1 MTTYQMGSVELT
13 SGSYAECVDLLT
25 RLAKSGSGAHVH
37 FVNAYVIAL
46 AEQDEQYRTLLRS
59 GLCLTDGT
67 PVAWVGRWTYS
78 RSRREWERVYG
89 PDVMESLLGT
99 PGLRH
104 YLLGGSQETLAAL
117 QREIEQRWPGAQ
129 VVGADSPPF
138 RPLTQAEQSAQ
149 DDAIVASGADVV
161 WVGLG
166 TPKQDWEAA
175 RVAASTGRMAL
186 AVGAAFDFIAGTKPQ
201 APLWMQRAGAEWAFR
216 LATEPRRLARRYFWG
231 NPRFLLAVAKHPGLR
246 RHRV

>member
-1 MTTYQMGSVELT
+1 MGGVHIA
-13 SGSYAECVDLLT
+13 SGSYDECVDALKT
-25 RLAKSGSGAHVH
+25 FAASGQAVHVH

-46 AEQDEQYRTLLRS
+46 ADEDEEYRRLLRH

-67 PVAWVGRWTYS
+67 PVAWLGRWSYMRT
-78 RSRREWERVYG
+78 RGEWERVYG
-89 PDVMESLLGT
+89 PDVMESLLST

-104 YLLGGSQETLAAL
+104 YLLGGSEDTLTSL
-117 QREIEQRWPGAQ
+117 QRVINQRWPEAH

-138 RPLTQAEQSAQ
+138 RPLTQAEQRAQ
-149 DDAIVASGADVV
+149 DAAIVASGADVV

-175 RVAASTGRMAL
+175 RVAASTGRLAL

-201 APLWMQRAGAEWAFR
+201 APLWMQRSGTEWAFR
-216 LATEPRRLARRYFWG
+216 LATEPRRLARRYLWG